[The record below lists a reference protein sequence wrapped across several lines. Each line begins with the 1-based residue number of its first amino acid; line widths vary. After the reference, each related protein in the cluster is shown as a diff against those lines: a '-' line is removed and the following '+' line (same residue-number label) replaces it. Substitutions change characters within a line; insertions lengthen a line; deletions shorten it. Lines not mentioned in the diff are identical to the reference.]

1 LKPASTLIEFGWDE
15 RFAAAFEP
23 HARLGLAPG
32 RVAIE
37 HRGAYVIHTERG
49 ELWAE
54 TSGSFRYKAT
64 SQEDMPCVG
73 DWVAVDARI
82 HEGRGTIQ
90 AVLPRRTR
98 FSRKVAGFTTEE
110 QVLAANIDIVLLVAA
125 LNSDLN
131 VRRLERYL
139 TMAWASGAS
148 PVIVLSKADLCEDLP
163 AAEAAVARVAFGVPI
178 HVTSVVSGEGIDEL
192 RGYLSD
198 NRTLAVLGSSGV
210 GKSSLINE
218 LAGSPT
224 QLVREIRDD
233 GRGRHTTTHRELLV
247 LDGGGIVIDTPGLRE
262 LQLWDEADGLDD
274 AFADIAALAQGCRFR
289 DCRHEREPQCAVIAA
304 MEAGT
309 LPRARY
315 ESFKKLE
322 RELYH
327 LHLKQNQRAAA
338 DEKRRR
344 RAFTKSHRNHKPVD
358 I

>member
-1 LKPASTLIEFGWDE
+1 LIRLGWDKQLSAT
-15 RFAAAFEP
+15 FAP
-23 HARLGLAPG
+23 HAGRDLVPG

-37 HRGAYVIHTERG
+37 HRSAYVIHTESG

-54 TSGSFRYKAT
+54 TSGSFRHNAA

-73 DWVAVDARI
+73 DWVAVDARPG
-82 HEGRGTIQ
+82 EGRATIH
-90 AVLPRRTR
+90 AVLPRKTR

-110 QVLAANIDIVLLVAA
+110 QVLAANIDMAFLVAA
-125 LNSDLN
+125 LDADLN

-163 AAEAAVARVAFGVPI
+163 AALAEVGAVALGVPV
-178 HVTSVVSGEGIDEL
+178 HVTSVVTGDGIGEL
-192 RGYLSD
+192 RGYLTGS
-198 NRTLAVLGSSGV
+198 RTIAVLGSSGV

-218 LAGSPT
+218 LGGGETT
-224 QLVREIRDD
+224 QTVREIRDD
-233 GRGRHTTTHRELLV
+233 GKGRHTTTHRELLV
-247 LDGGGIVIDTPGLRE
+247 LPGGGIIVDTPGLRE
-262 LQLWDEADGLDD
+262 LQLWDEAEGLDD
-274 AFADIAALAQGCRFR
+274 AFADIANLARECRFR
-289 DCRHEREPQCAVIAA
+289 DCRHEREPDCAVIAA
-304 MEAGT
+304 MQAGT
-309 LPRARY
+309 LPKARY

-338 DEKRRR
+338 DEKRKR
-344 RAFTKSHRNHKPVD
+344 RAFSKSHRNSKPVD